1 MCVCE
6 LFSWLAREE
15 ACSKKITAEQ
25 RLEPSEGGSHE
36 NIYGKTVPYR
46 GISKVKGLKLRM
58 TLVYW
63 RTSKKA
69 KAEKGRK

>member
-46 GISKVKGLKLRM
+46 GISKVNGLKVRM

>member
-25 RLEPSEGGSHE
+25 RLEPMKEE
-36 NIYGKTVPYR
+36 VMKTSMER
-46 GISKVKGLKLRM
+46 LFLTEESARSKVLN
-58 TLVYW
+58 
-63 RTSKKA
+63 
-69 KAEKGRK
+69 

>member
-36 NIYGKTVPYR
+36 NIYGKTVRYR
-46 GISKVKGLKLRM
+46 GVSKVKGLKVRM

-69 KAEKGRK
+69 KAQKGRK